1 VTAQR
6 TNTKKRRLP
15 PGKAT
20 LKALTEAAIV
30 DAYDESKQRT
40 GFYTMLDEYL
50 GRPFDSEIL
59 GLPACAASLAAGD
72 FHLRRPA
79 PGSSADG
86 GRHSAS
92 ERAGV

>member
-15 PGKAT
+15 PGKAK
-20 LKALTEAAIV
+20 LKALSEAAIV

-50 GRPFDSEIL
+50 GRPFDTEIL
-59 GLPACAASLAAGD
+59 GLPARPLAAGD
-72 FHLRRPA
+72 FHLRPPA

-92 ERAGV
+92 DRAGYK